1 MRRTLFALAV
11 LAATVLTA
19 VPPASAAVPDAS
31 YTETGC
37 DGHSDA
43 VARLYVAAFGRTPE
57 IDGFNFWVDAYAT
70 AQWSLP
76 DMADFFVESAEFE
89 DRFGAVDDS
98 GFVTQLYANVLDR
111 APDGAGLAF
120 WIGELAGG
128 LERWELLLRFSES
141 PENIERSGTTA
152 PILGPF
158 NIGTTLP
165 FDCDNPDVIE
175 LCNAYLVYLSA
186 FDLTDL
192 IVALGTDAPSG
203 VLAALDTLQD
213 PDAFF
218 EDILAAA
225 DILRGYVTPVCR
237 DRWDQGLEPGGID
250 ADVVDFFF
258 TVLVAGEEVEAT
270 TIAPDDVRALF
281 SPWTPI
287 EDDPDLGPPSYFYDG
302 SDMFFMVLGSTI
314 TVACDIDDG
323 IVTSCGFGE

>member
-1 MRRTLFALAV
+1 MRRTLLALAV
-11 LAATVLTA
+11 LAATALTGVA
-19 VPPASAAVPDAS
+19 PAAAAVPDAS

-57 IDGFNFWVDAYAT
+57 INGFNFWVDAYAT

-76 DMADFFVESAEFE
+76 DMADFFIDSAEFE
-89 DRFGAVDDS
+89 QRFGAVDNTD
-98 GFVTQLYANVLDR
+98 FVTQLYANVLDR
-111 APDGAGLAF
+111 APDAGGLAH
-120 WIGELAGG
+120 WVGELADG

-141 PENIERSGTTA
+141 PENIERSGTTP

-158 NIGTTLP
+158 NIGTTQP
-165 FDCDNPDVIE
+165 FQCDNPDVIE
-175 LCNAYLVYLSA
+175 LCNAYLVFLSV

-192 IVALGTDAPSG
+192 IAALGTDAPSG
-203 VLAALDTLQD
+203 VLAALDTMQD

-218 EDILAAA
+218 EDILAAGQTVQ
-225 DILRGYVTPVCR
+225 DYVAPVCR
-237 DRWDQGLEPGGID
+237 VRWDRGLEPGGIN
-250 ADVVDFFF
+250 ADVVDLFF
-258 TVLVAGEEVEAT
+258 TALVAGEEVEVT

-287 EDDPDLGPPSYFYDG
+287 EDDPDLGPPSYTYDG
-302 SDMFFMVLGSTI
+302 GDTFFMLLGPTI
-314 TVACDIDDG
+314 SVACSIDDG